1 MFNIGM
7 PELLVIFMV
16 ALLVMGPKRL
26 PDLARQIG
34 RLTAQLKRAAM
45 DLRQSVELEPP
56 QDIQEEVKEK
66 LGLRQDEESKPG

>member
-7 PELLVIFMV
+7 PELLVILVV

-34 RLTAQLKRAAM
+34 KLTVQLKRAAM
-45 DLRQSVELEPP
+45 DLRQAVEQEPP
-56 QDIQEEVKEK
+56 ADIQEEVREK
-66 LGLRQDEESKPG
+66 LGKQQDEESKPA